1 MSGASSYHGGLA
13 AEDQVA
19 AHYERQGLSLAARR
33 WRGTAGEIDL
43 ILRDGAALVF
53 VEVKKASSTGDA
65 AWRLG
70 PAQVRRICDAA
81 SEFVGGEPAGQ
92 DTEMRFDLALV
103 GGAGEIEIIENAFG
117 A

>member
-19 AHYERQGLSLAARR
+19 AHYQRRGLTVAARR

-43 ILRDGAALVF
+43 ILRDGAALIF
-53 VEVKKASSTGDA
+53 VEVKRAVSLDAA

-70 PAQVRRICDAA
+70 PAQVRRICAAA